1 MSGKDHKLIFHC
13 LKRKMNY
20 DKNKKN
26 ELIKR
31 LANTYTFCNGDIN
44 KFLLLLRKV
53 IYPYEQMDSW
63 ERFDKISLPDK
74 KAF

>member
-20 DKNKKN
+20 NKNKKN

-44 KFLLLLRKV
+44 KLLLLLRKV

-63 ERFDKISLPDK
+63 ERFDEIS
-74 KAF
+74 

>member
-53 IYPYEQMDSW
+53 IYPYE
-63 ERFDKISLPDK
+63 
-74 KAF
+74 

>member
-1 MSGKDHKLIFHC
+1 MSGKDPKLIFHC
-13 LKRKMNY
+13 LKCKMNY
-20 DKNKKN
+20 NKNQNN

-53 IYPYEQMDSW
+53 IYPYE
-63 ERFDKISLPDK
+63 
-74 KAF
+74 